1 MKPSIRAD
9 EVKGMVMVGM
19 VTMRGMKEWYRS
31 MVHGLG
37 APGTSNPALKGR
49 AHTRGWRRLGW

>member
-31 MVHGLG
+31 MVEGFG
-37 APGTSNPALKGR
+37 APGASNPALKGR
-49 AHTRGWRRLGW
+49 AHSRGWSRLGW

>member
-31 MVHGLG
+31 MVEGLG
-37 APGTSNPALKGR
+37 APGASNPALKGR
-49 AHTRGWRRLGW
+49 AHTRGWSR